1 MNASPVRLARA
12 ALRPV
17 YHQLRGLRLLPQ
29 LKPMLTN
36 PKLSVS
42 YFPEERRKSKARI
55 FLDLLIWL
63 LRHHEVN
70 TSYYLYGFDRQCGP
84 RLRDYLAYLEFKHL
98 RNRWNSPWGGWDYR
112 CLLRDKFVFGQ
123 YVASLGFS
131 TPRVVALGDG
141 HRISWVGGET
151 ESYEECASKRH
162 FDGFYKPL
170 LGENGAGVYPLK
182 IASGGLFLNG
192 KSISPAELSSVIQ
205 GPGILQE
212 RVQQHPEISR
222 IHPHSVNTIRLITVL
237 MEDEPVPFAAMMR
250 FGAHGNARDNWATGG
265 VMGRIDMGTGQLG
278 KYFFFKPGYGGKVTA
293 HPDTGVVFENVRI
306 PFSRE
311 ALDAALRLH
320 RAFYGVHSIG
330 WDIAIGPTG
339 PVFVEG
345 NDNWEINVF
354 QTLEGGMKQHFL
366 ATMPRTTGTLPQ

>member
-1 MNASPVRLARA
+1 MNVNPVRIARA

-17 YHQLRGLRLLPQ
+17 YRQLRGLRLLPQ
-29 LKPMLTN
+29 LRGMLRD
-36 PKLSVS
+36 PKLNVS
-42 YFPEERRKSKARI
+42 CYPEERRKPKTRI

-63 LRHHEVN
+63 MRHHEVN
-70 TSYYLYGFDRQCGP
+70 TSYYLYGFDRQCSP
-84 RLRDYLAYLEFKHL
+84 RHEDYLAYLEFMHL

-123 YVASLGFS
+123 FVASLGFS

-141 HRISWVGGET
+141 HRISWIGGET
-151 ESYEECASKRH
+151 ESYEECASKRR

-182 IASGGLFLNG
+182 IESGGLFLNG
-192 KSISPAELSSVIQ
+192 KSISPAELSSVIH
-205 GPGILQE
+205 GPRFLQE

-222 IHPHSVNTIRLITVL
+222 IYPHSVNTIRLITVL
-237 MEDEPVPFAAMMR
+237 KDDEPAPFAAMIR
-250 FGAHGNARDNWATGG
+250 FGAHGNANDNWSTGG
-265 VMGRIDMGTGQLG
+265 AMGKIDMATGQLG
-278 KYFFFKPGYGGKVTA
+278 KYFFFKPGYGSKVIA

-311 ALDAALRLH
+311 ALDAALQLH

-339 PVFVEG
+339 PVFIEG
-345 NDNWEINVF
+345 NDNWGIIMF
-354 QTLEGGMKQHFL
+354 QALEGGMKQNFL